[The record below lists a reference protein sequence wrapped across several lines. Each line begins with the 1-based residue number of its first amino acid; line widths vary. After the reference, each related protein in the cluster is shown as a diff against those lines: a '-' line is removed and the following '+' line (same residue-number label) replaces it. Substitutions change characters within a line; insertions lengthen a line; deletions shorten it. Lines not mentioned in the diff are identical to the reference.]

1 MNRKDQ
7 NKIMRQKTSIK
18 KRILQYLTVKGITK
32 YEFYK
37 TTGITRGILDQDNG
51 ITESNILKFI
61 HSYPEVSIVWL
72 IVGLGDMLE
81 EESSLK
87 GASKR
92 PDIEQNLIQ
101 EPIALPLIPSEY
113 LAPFL
118 EKDQFTQ
125 NKDYPTQYVQNQFSD
140 ADFFTRVRDLSLFP
154 QYNSGD
160 FIACKIIES
169 TDFIQWNKIY
179 VLSTRQGVIVKRI
192 LEGKDETH
200 FKMSSDNPSFHTF
213 EISREEIKGMAIVRG
228 GIHLE

>member
-1 MNRKDQ
+1 MQQ
-7 NKIMRQKTSIK
+7 NTSIK

-61 HSYPEVSIVWL
+61 YSYPEVSIVWL
-72 IVGLGDMLE
+72 IVGLGVMLGE
-81 EESSLK
+81 EASLK
-87 GASKR
+87 GAS
-92 PDIEQNLIQ
+92 Q
-101 EPIALPLIPSEY
+101 EPGTEHKFTPVPTALPLIPTEH

-118 EKDQFTQ
+118 EHDRGTQ
-125 NKDYPTQYVQNQFSD
+125 NKNFLNHYVQTQFSD
-140 ADFFTRVRDLSLFP
+140 ADFFTRVRDLSLYP

-160 FIACKIIES
+160 FIACKIIHS

-179 VLSTRQGVIVKRI
+179 VLSTSQGVIVKRI
-192 LEGKDETH
+192 LEGKDKAH

-213 EISREEIKGMAIVRG
+213 EIAKEEIKGMAIVRG
-228 GIHLE
+228 GIRLE

>member
-1 MNRKDQ
+1 MK
-7 NKIMRQKTSIK
+7 QKSSIK
-18 KRILQYLTVKGITK
+18 KRILQYLRFKGTTK

-72 IVGLGDMLE
+72 VVGLGDMLDRDA
-81 EESSLK
+81 SLA
-87 GASKR
+87 GVTHTPNA
-92 PDIEQNLIQ
+92 DVEVQT
-101 EPIALPLIPSEY
+101 EPTALPLIPTEF

-118 EKDQFTQ
+118 SMDQESQ
-125 NKDYPTQYVQNQFSD
+125 HKDYPTYFVQAQFSD

-160 FIACKIIES
+160 FIACKIIHPS
-169 TDFIQWNKIY
+169 DFIQWNKIY
-179 VLSTRQGVIVKRI
+179 VLATNQGVIVKRI
-192 LEGKDETH
+192 LEGKDKTH
-200 FKMSSDNPSFHTF
+200 FKMSSDNPSFHSF
-213 EISREEIKGMAIVRG
+213 EISRKEIKGMAIVRG